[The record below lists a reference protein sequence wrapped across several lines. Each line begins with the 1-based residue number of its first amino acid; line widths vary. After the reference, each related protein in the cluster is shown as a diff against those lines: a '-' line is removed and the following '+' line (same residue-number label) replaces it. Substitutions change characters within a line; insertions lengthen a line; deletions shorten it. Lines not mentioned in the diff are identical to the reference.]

1 MRSADTPRSRP
12 APRDLSHIVS
22 NQLTLNSTKDR
33 TPFDL
38 DAYLTRIEYTGP
50 RTPTLDTLRAI
61 HRRHPEAIPFENL
74 NPFLGWPVR
83 LDAQSLQEKMVDSGR
98 GGYCFEHNL
107 LLSHA
112 LRAMGFTVVGLA
124 ARVLY
129 NMPEGAV
136 TPRGHMLMR
145 IPLDDISYLAD
156 VGFGGLTLTE
166 PLRLEAGV
174 AQTTSHEPFRLIA
187 AGEEFVMQALVRGEW
202 RVLYRFS
209 LQEQLLPDYEV
220 ASWYLSNHPQS
231 HFVTGLIAARVE
243 ADRRYALRNGELAT
257 HYRDGRTTRDTLT
270 SVGAFREA
278 LGGPLRVTLPDTTQL
293 DAALTRLSGAVVKG
307 TAATSEG

>member
-1 MRSADTPRSRP
+1 M
-12 APRDLSHIVS
+12 
-22 NQLTLNSTKDR
+22 NSTKGR
-33 TPFDL
+33 TPFNL

-83 LDAQSLQEKMVDSGR
+83 LDVHSLQEKMVHSGR

-145 IPLDDISYLAD
+145 IPLDDISYVAD

-174 AQTTSHEPFRLIA
+174 EQTTSHEPFRLIA
-187 AGEEFVMQALVRGEW
+187 SGEEFVMQALVRGEW
-202 RVLYRFS
+202 RTLYRFS
-209 LQEQLLPDYEV
+209 LQGNITAPYRTRRGKLTLNRCS
-220 ASWYLSNHPQS
+220 A
-231 HFVTGLIAARVE
+231 FV
-243 ADRRYALRNGELAT
+243 
-257 HYRDGRTTRDTLT
+257 
-270 SVGAFREA
+270 
-278 LGGPLRVTLPDTTQL
+278 
-293 DAALTRLSGAVVKG
+293 
-307 TAATSEG
+307 